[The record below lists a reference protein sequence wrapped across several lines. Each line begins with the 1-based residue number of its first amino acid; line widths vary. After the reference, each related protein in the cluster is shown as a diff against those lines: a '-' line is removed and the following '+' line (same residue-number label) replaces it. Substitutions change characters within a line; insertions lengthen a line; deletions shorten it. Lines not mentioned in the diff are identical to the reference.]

1 MSDKVVNI
9 SALAQEQYV
18 PSSLERKR
26 SILMYFL
33 IGIIISYWKWQ
44 LTEFEL
50 YHLKQAIWYWLVLI
64 LRVLLVSILLIIPSI
79 WIVFLPISIILL
91 VYLILFIQQCVT
103 GKRKQ
108 WDSLKK
114 KMFYGLWSWII
125 QLFEN

>member
-1 MSDKVVNI
+1 MSDKAVNI
-9 SALAQEQYV
+9 SAVAQEQYV

-26 SILMYFL
+26 SMLMYFL

-50 YHLKQAIWYWLVLI
+50 YHLKQAMWYWLVLI
-64 LRVLLVSILLIIPSI
+64 LWVLLVSVLLIIPNI
-79 WIVFLPISIILL
+79 RILFLPLSIVLL
-91 VYLILFIQQCVT
+91 VYLVIFMQQCVT
-103 GKRKQ
+103 WKWKQ

>member
-1 MSDKVVNI
+1 MSDKAVNI
-9 SALAQEQYV
+9 SAVAQEQYV

-26 SILMYFL
+26 SVLMYFL

-79 WIVFLPISIILL
+79 RIVFLPISVTLL
-91 VYLILFIQQCVT
+91 VYLILFIQQCIT
-103 GKRKQ
+103 WKRKQ

>member
-1 MSDKVVNI
+1 MSDKAVNI
-9 SALAQEQYV
+9 SAVAQEQYV

-26 SILMYFL
+26 SVLMYFL

-79 WIVFLPISIILL
+79 RIVFLPISVTLL
-91 VYLILFIQQCVT
+91 VYLILFVQQCVT